1 MLKEPSNEE
10 YNAYVKTVTPK
21 HNCALNCL
29 KAFLVGGVIC
39 TIGEAISRLLQ
50 TQAGLGMEDAGSYV
64 SMLLVLTSVI
74 LTGFNL

>member
-29 KAFLVGGVIC
+29 KAFWSA
-39 TIGEAISRLLQ
+39 E
-50 TQAGLGMEDAGSYV
+50 
-64 SMLLVLTSVI
+64 
-74 LTGFNL
+74 